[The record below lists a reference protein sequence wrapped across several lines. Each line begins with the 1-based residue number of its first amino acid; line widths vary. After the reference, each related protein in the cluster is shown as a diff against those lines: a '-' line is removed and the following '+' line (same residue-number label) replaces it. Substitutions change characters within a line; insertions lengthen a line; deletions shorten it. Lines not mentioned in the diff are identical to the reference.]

1 MINFNYCRGIIISV
15 VYEVLQSGLVLHNF
29 NLEFWLC
36 APFCHGKVCRRQR
49 LKHIKKK
56 HNLRLNII
64 QYFQEP
70 AGCEYKIKYIL
81 FFFTIY
87 SFLLM
92 TE

>member
-1 MINFNYCRGIIISV
+1 MCTILPWKSLPETEIKTY
-15 VYEVLQSGLVLHNF
+15 
-29 NLEFWLC
+29 
-36 APFCHGKVCRRQR
+36 
-49 LKHIKKK
+49 KKK